1 MHKDWVIVIFIFWRT
16 TLAFCIGRYIGQS
29 RFSGYY
35 RIHVRSKLM
44 DWLSIGAS
52 SITMWRQL
60 IIDLDTTHL
69 DTMRNPFNIALSPQ
83 LVIERNSM
91 TLNAF
96 ALGSTKIKSAI
107 LAAH

>member
-1 MHKDWVIVIFIFWRT
+1 
-16 TLAFCIGRYIGQS
+16 
-29 RFSGYY
+29 
-35 RIHVRSKLM
+35 
-44 DWLSIGAS
+44 
-52 SITMWRQL
+52 MWRQL

-91 TLNAF
+91 TFNAF

-107 LAAH
+107 LAAY